1 MCHKYIVLILYSDVL
16 QVLGTGTRYSDVL
29 HKYIVL
35 IPYLGVLQVLGTR
48 TRYSDVLQVLET
60 RTRYSDV
67 LKLGHE
73 LAVEAAHGVAGEEA
87 GPLGPQHLVH
97 PGTTPVIQMLSDCYP
112 VKIYVFFKNSKR
124 WF

>member
-1 MCHKYIVLILYSDVL
+1 MLQVLRTRTLHSNVL
-16 QVLGTGTRYSDVL
+16 QVICTPRIRYSDVL
-29 HKYIVL
+29 H
-35 IPYLGVLQVLGTR
+35 
-48 TRYSDVLQVLET
+48 VLET

-97 PGTTPVIQMLSDCYP
+97 PGTTTVIQM
-112 VKIYVFFKNSKR
+112 F
-124 WF
+124 